1 MKTLIQNGLALLCDT
16 LNPERIII
24 GSIFGRCQELLEE
37 SMWRVLREEAL
48 VYTSTDLQVLPAG
61 TGEQLGD
68 FASIMVAQYGLKG
81 V

>member
-1 MKTLIQNGLALLCDT
+1 
-16 LNPERIII
+16 
-24 GSIFGRCQELLEE
+24 
-37 SMWRVLREEAL
+37 MWRVLREEAL